1 MHVKQTSVNGT
12 SSIGL
17 YGFVTDSFALIGETT
32 SDSFEEHIEDVLD
45 VPTHRVTIAGTNLIG
60 AFVTGNNDTVL
71 VPDILEP
78 HEEEVFED
86 LPVDVAVIHTNYTC
100 LGNNIL
106 VNDAAAMTST
116 AFSDAET
123 THIGDALSVAAI
135 QGDLAGI
142 EAIGT
147 LAVFNS
153 EADRMVISN
162 DITDDEFERV
172 TDHFDVTGTPSSVN
186 QGAAQIRCGVLCN
199 ENGFLVGKAS
209 GGPEITTIDKG
220 LGFV

>member
-1 MHVKQTSVNGT
+1 MHVKQTAVNGT

-17 YGFVTDSFALIGETT
+17 YGFVNDDFALIGETT
-32 SDSFEEHIEDVLD
+32 SDSFAENVEDVLD

-60 AFVTGNNDTVL
+60 AFVTGNNKTLL
-71 VPDILEP
+71 VPDMLEP
-78 HEEEVFED
+78 HEKDVFEE

-100 LGNNIL
+100 LGNNVL
-106 VNDAAAMTST
+106 VNDDAAMTST
-116 AFSDAET
+116 TFSEAET
-123 THIGDALSVAAI
+123 THIGDALDIPAN
-135 QGDLAGI
+135 QGGLAGI

-147 LAVFNS
+147 LAVFND

-172 TDHFDVTGTPSSVN
+172 TGHFTVTGTPSSVN

>member
-17 YGFVTDSFALIGETT
+17 YGFANDHFALIGETT
-32 SDSFEEHIEDVLD
+32 SDSFEEHVEDVLD
-45 VPTHRVTIAGTNLIG
+45 VPAHRVTVAGTNLIG
-60 AFVTGNNDTVL
+60 AFVTGNNNTVL
-71 VPDILEP
+71 VPDILET
-78 HEEEVFED
+78 HEEKLFEE

-106 VNDAAAMTST
+106 VNDDAAMTST
-116 AFSDAET
+116 TFSDAET
-123 THIGDALSVAAI
+123 THIGDALNVFAI
-135 QGDLAGI
+135 QGELAGI

-147 LAVFNS
+147 LAVFNNES
-153 EADRMVISN
+153 DRMVISN
-162 DITDDEFERV
+162 DLAEEEFVQV
-172 TDHFDVTGTPSSVN
+172 TDHFNVTGTPSSVN